1 MSIQTA
7 TTGQLENAQRIIIAN
22 VLYTAEHNRP
32 TGNLLQPF
40 TLGQGEKT
48 LTVPKVAQFTAA
60 RLTDG
65 VDMTEEQ
72 AIGMTTFDVSTTEVG
87 LKVILTDKLARQE
100 NESVFTI
107 VGKQGGDA
115 MGRFMERDAITL
127 FASLNGGTAL
137 GADNKNL
144 TLDNLAAC
152 INYAQANKFGSDLV
166 IVHHPN
172 ALFNVV
178 QGQLTAASPRWTAPS
193 LDFARNLLE
202 RFYEFSVNNVP
213 VFQTGEIDKV
223 SGQDSGYGAIFDRGA
238 LGLLTQKGLS
248 TETQRDASYRATEL
262 VTVADYQ
269 PFEVDDARGA
279 PLLYEIGAV
288 STAT

>member
-7 TTGQLENAQRIIIAN
+7 TTGQLENAQRIIIYN
-22 VLYTAEHNRP
+22 TIYTMEHNRP
-32 TGNLLQPF
+32 TANLLQPF

-72 AIGMTTFDVSTTEVG
+72 AIGMTTVDVSTSEVG

-107 VGKQGGDA
+107 VGKQAGDG
-115 MGRFMERDAITL
+115 MGRFMERDAISL
-127 FASLNGGTAL
+127 FSALNGGTAL
-137 GADNKNL
+137 GADNKNF

-172 ALFNVV
+172 ALFNIV

-193 LDFARNLLE
+193 LDFARELLE
-202 RFYEFSVNNVP
+202 RFYEFSVNQVP
-213 VFQTGEIDKV
+213 VFQTGEIDVV

-248 TETQRDASYRATEL
+248 TEPQRDASMRATEL

-288 STAT
+288 STST